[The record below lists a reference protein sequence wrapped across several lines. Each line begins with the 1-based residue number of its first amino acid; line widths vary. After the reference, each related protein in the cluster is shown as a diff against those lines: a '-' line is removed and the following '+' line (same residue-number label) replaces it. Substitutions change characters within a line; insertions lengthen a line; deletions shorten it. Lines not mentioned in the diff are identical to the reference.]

1 MLRVLSIDRQL
12 REAAEQTSGGIPSS
26 EAPPITQAQETSAGR
41 SGHPSPAAKGKGKA
55 QSGKVSTVKNVT
67 HAYMY
72 MYVIVNFFV
81 QTALAPP
88 PVVQAPPPTESAVE
102 PELVGDHDGMG
113 LAVGIVSHCTFTCL
127 ISL

>member
-1 MLRVLSIDRQL
+1 MSINRQL

-26 EAPPITQAQETSAGR
+26 EAPPTTQAQETSVGKI
-41 SGHPSPAAKGKGKA
+41 GHPSPAAKGRGKA
-55 QSGKVSTVKNVT
+55 QSGKVSKFFFFVVKNVT

-72 MYVIVNFFV
+72 VIINFFV

-127 ISL
+127 ITL